1 MEETGLS
8 LYGEMIQTD
17 LSHVNTLFS
26 LFLLTFCKPIETG
39 DENEKRIG

>member
-8 LYGEMIQTD
+8 LYDEMIQTD

-26 LFLLTFCKPIETG
+26 KPIETG
-39 DENEKRIG
+39 VEDEKRIG